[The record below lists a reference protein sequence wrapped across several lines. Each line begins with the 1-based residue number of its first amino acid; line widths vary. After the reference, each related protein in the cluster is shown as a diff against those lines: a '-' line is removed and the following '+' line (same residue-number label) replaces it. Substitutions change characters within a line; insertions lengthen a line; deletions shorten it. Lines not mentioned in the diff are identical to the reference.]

1 LQGDGDKL
9 FVLFQGKRLRELHKV
24 MSNMV
29 IWVSLIDAGFVR
41 DETTLQP
48 SMYLNKYVLGVYL
61 SFAQYILRLCSLS
74 FSNYALIHVTKCSS
88 SHVLI
93 HRLLVHSLSQFVLSF
108 CFFFSLSVFVSLSC
122 HCCCGLFLASSM
134 AKSSRCF

>member
-9 FVLFQGKRLRELHKV
+9 FVLLQGKRLRELHKV

-29 IWVSLIDAGFVR
+29 IWVSLIYAGFVR

-61 SFAQYILRLCSLS
+61 SFAQYILRLCALS
-74 FSNYALIHVTKCSS
+74 FSNYASKHVTKCSS

-93 HRLLVHSLSQFVLSF
+93 HMVACS
-108 CFFFSLSVFVSLSC
+108 
-122 HCCCGLFLASSM
+122 
-134 AKSSRCF
+134 